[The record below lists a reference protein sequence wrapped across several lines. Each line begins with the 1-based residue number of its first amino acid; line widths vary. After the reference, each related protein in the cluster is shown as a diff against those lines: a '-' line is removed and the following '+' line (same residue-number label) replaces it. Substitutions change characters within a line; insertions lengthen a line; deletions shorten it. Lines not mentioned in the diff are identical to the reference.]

1 MPIGEWA
8 NFIAGPLQM
17 PVIDET
23 GLTGKY
29 DFAIDFTS
37 YLPEPGK
44 NMDAARPDATAILK
58 AVLQD
63 ELGLKLEGRRAQ
75 VDVMVIDSIERP
87 SAN

>member
-1 MPIGEWA
+1 MSIREWA

-29 DFAIDFTS
+29 DFSIDFTP
-37 YLPEPGK
+37 YLESGN
-44 NMDAARPDATAILK
+44 NMSANRPDTTALIK
-58 AVLQD
+58 IVMHDQ
-63 ELGLKLEGRRAQ
+63 LGLNIEGRRAN
-75 VDVMVIDSIERP
+75 VDVMVIDHVTKP